1 MRTFTFELRGGKTKV
16 MEFDEFV
23 RWACL
28 IEGIQK
34 VDEKLQQA
42 KVPDSD
48 NSWVK
53 PLAFE
58 KYIRERFPA
67 MKHDLTVEATLGNL

>member
-1 MRTFTFELRGGKTKV
+1 MKTFTFELKDGTTKV

-34 VDEKLQQA
+34 VDEKLYKA
-42 KVPDSD
+42 KIPDSD
-48 NSWVK
+48 NRWVK

-58 KYIRERFPA
+58 KYIKERFPA